1 MTILNKIAQ
10 IIKREC
16 TAISTRISIIIVLI
30 GGIFGYGYLYNVM
43 YQPNVVRDV
52 PIAVV
57 DMSRTP
63 LSREYSRMLDATPQ
77 ASVYTNNS
85 NLNAAKELMKKM
97 DVYGLVY
104 IPNDFDQKVGK
115 GEEAVFVLYSVTT
128 AFLYYASLHEATAEA
143 MLAVNDNIR
152 PDQIVFIP
160 KKDVSSIINTPTINT
175 RGVALFNFTNGYATY
190 LIPGVLAIIV
200 FQTLIMIIS
209 MLSGKEMEEM
219 RVWRSGTLEQKS
231 SMNTPAYLFYSTL
244 GSNDKGIPNYS
255 TIISILIGKISLYT
269 ILYGLLSIFM
279 LGLLPLIFQLPHLAS
294 PMLIIEIMIPYLIAT
309 SCFGLACSFFFTDSD
324 MPLLMISFF
333 SVGLVFLSGI
343 SYPLENM
350 PIYWKMAHFIFP
362 AAPGTLAFVKINS
375 MGASMNEISQQ
386 YIVLWIQALFY
397 FVLAFFSYQYNMKKT
412 LLKR

>member
-85 NLNAAKELMKKM
+85 DLNAAKELMKKM

-219 RVWRSGTLEQKS
+219 RVWRSGTPEQKS
-231 SMNTPAYLFYSTL
+231 SMNTPAYL
-244 GSNDKGIPNYS
+244 
-255 TIISILIGKISLYT
+255 LY
-269 ILYGLLSIFM
+269 
-279 LGLLPLIFQLPHLAS
+279 
-294 PMLIIEIMIPYLIAT
+294 
-309 SCFGLACSFFFTDSD
+309 
-324 MPLLMISFF
+324 
-333 SVGLVFLSGI
+333 
-343 SYPLENM
+343 
-350 PIYWKMAHFIFP
+350 
-362 AAPGTLAFVKINS
+362 
-375 MGASMNEISQQ
+375 
-386 YIVLWIQALFY
+386 
-397 FVLAFFSYQYNMKKT
+397 
-412 LLKR
+412 